1 MCLVRPVWRYSTI
14 PGWEEWRLA
23 EKLRA
28 IAGVTAQLWPHTD
41 AYDLLVEVAA
51 RRWKR
56 QVDLKDYTDPGR
68 LAAELGRKQALRH
81 HEMVIVV
88 PGYRANQVGLLNER
102 LHATF
107 GGHRRRFVLT
117 TQQFL
122 RRVIAEAAKAREV
135 R

>member
-1 MCLVRPVWRYSTI
+1 MAWRTESVGPCVYGWPLTEEAPWLGRCLVRPVWRYSTI

-23 EKLRA
+23 EELRA

-68 LAAELGRKQALRH
+68 LAAPPDWEGR
-81 HEMVIVV
+81 
-88 PGYRANQVGLLNER
+88 PRARQHVTLADAAVL
-102 LHATF
+102 AT
-107 GGHRRRFVLT
+107 
-117 TQQFL
+117 
-122 RRVIAEAAKAREV
+122 
-135 R
+135 